1 MRDDT
6 DRDGIEREEHQ
17 NEIFFKKETLQA
29 SHKLGPIHDYIAST
43 CVSSVAV
50 SFPSNSHDGSPPN
63 MLEATQHYPQ
73 NRTRSKSSSR
83 SLKEESANTSVRWWS
98 LVLLLSNL
106 LDKVSKKLE

>member
-6 DRDGIEREEHQ
+6 DRDGIEREKHQ
-17 NEIFFKKETLQA
+17 NEILKKETLQA

-63 MLEATQHYPQ
+63 MLEATQQAHESRLKPPD
-73 NRTRSKSSSR
+73 KSR
-83 SLKEESANTSVRWWS
+83 
-98 LVLLLSNL
+98 
-106 LDKVSKKLE
+106 

>member
-1 MRDDT
+1 MGSSAKNIKMR
-6 DRDGIEREEHQ
+6 
-17 NEIFFKKETLQA
+17 FKKR
-29 SHKLGPIHDYIAST
+29 KLYKLAT
-43 CVSSVAV
+43 NSVRYMTISRLLV
-50 SFPSNSHDGSPPN
+50 FPLLLFLFPSNSHDGSPPN

-98 LVLLLSNL
+98 LVLLLSHL